1 MALALHNS
9 GRSIPDMPPQVS
21 VLLPVR
27 NAEDTL
33 ELAVR
38 SIMAQSLYAWE
49 LLLVDDHSTDSTGAI
64 ARKLS
69 QADPRIRCQMNPG
82 RGIVDALNFAI
93 QSSEGRYLV
102 RMDADDIATFH
113 RLETQ
118 IRFLEENPDIGI
130 VGSCVTYIGDREK
143 FLGYANYV
151 DWINSLITPADIERY
166 RFVESPFAHPS
177 VAFRRSVV
185 EEFGGYK
192 NGDFPEDYE
201 LWLRW
206 ADAGVRMGKCPEFLL
221 HWRDSETRL
230 SRTDPRYDVDVF
242 YQLKAYYL
250 HRWLKRTFAR
260 RELYVWGAGRTTR
273 KRLQHLRRLGVK
285 VAAFIDIDPNK
296 IGQEIEGIS
305 VRSPDELPEPGPAG
319 VIIYVGSRGAREL
332 IEQGLQT
339 RGYRLGVDYIPA
351 A

>member
-1 MALALHNS
+1 
-9 GRSIPDMPPQVS
+9 MPPQVS

-27 NAEDTL
+27 NAEETL

-38 SIMAQSLYAWE
+38 SIMAQSLFAWE
-49 LLLVDDHSTDSTGAI
+49 MILVDDHSTDSTGDI
-64 ARKLS
+64 ARKLAT
-69 QADPRIRCQMNPG
+69 ADPRIQCKMNPG

-93 QSSEGRYLV
+93 QSSQGRYLI

-118 IRFLEENPDIGI
+118 IRFLEENPDIGV
-130 VGSCVTYIGDREK
+130 VGSCVTFLGDRDANA
-143 FLGYANYV
+143 GYANYV
-151 DWINSLITPADIERY
+151 DWINTLVTPSDIHVY

-177 VAFRRSVV
+177 VAFRRSIV
-185 EEFGGYK
+185 EQHGGYK

-206 ADAGVRMGKCPEFLL
+206 AAAGVRMGKCPESLL
-221 HWRDSETRL
+221 HWRDLPTRL
-230 SRTDPRYDVDVF
+230 SRNDPRYDVDVF

-250 HRWLKRTFAR
+250 NQWLRDNFAR
-260 RELYVWGAGRTTR
+260 KQLYVWGAGRTTR

-285 VAAFIDIDPNK
+285 IASYIDIDENK
-296 IGQEIEGIS
+296 IGQEIEGIP
-305 VRSPDELPEPGPAG
+305 VISPDGLPEPGPVA
-319 VIIYVGSRGAREL
+319 VLIYVGARGARQL
-332 IEQGLQT
+332 IEADLQK

>member
-1 MALALHNS
+1 
-9 GRSIPDMPPQVS
+9 MPPQVS

-27 NAEDTL
+27 NAEETL

-38 SIMAQSLYAWE
+38 SIMAQSMFAWE
-49 LLLVDDHSTDSTGAI
+49 MIIVDDHSTDATGDI
-64 ARKLS
+64 ARKLAK
-69 QADPRIRCQMNPG
+69 ADPRIRCKMNPG

-93 QSSEGRYLV
+93 KESEGHYLV

-118 IRFLEENPDIGI
+118 IRFLEENPDIGV
-130 VGSCVTYIGDREK
+130 VGSCVTYLGDRDQHV
-143 FLGYANYV
+143 GYANYV
-151 DWINSLITPADIERY
+151 DWINTLLTPTDIRLY
-166 RFVESPFAHPS
+166 RFVESPYAHPS
-177 VAFRRSVV
+177 VCFRRSVI
-185 EEFGGYK
+185 EQFGDYR

-206 ADAGVRMGKCPEFLL
+206 ADAGVQMGKCPEFLL
-221 HWRDSETRL
+221 HWRDMPTRL
-230 SRTDPRYDVDVF
+230 SRNDPRYQVDVF

-250 HRWLKRTFAR
+250 HRWVKDHFAR
-260 RELYVWGAGRTTR
+260 REVFVWGAGRTTR

-285 VAAFIDIDPNK
+285 VASFVDVDAKK
-296 IGQEIEGIS
+296 IGREVEGIP
-305 VRSPDELPEPGPAG
+305 VRSPDELPAPGPVG
-319 VIIYVGSRGAREL
+319 VLIYVGARGARQE
-332 IEQGLQT
+332 IEADLQE